1 MSEWR
6 ADPVTGRWVVIAADE
21 PLRRRDFDL
30 DPVIPIDEAYCP
42 LCEGEEAVAGH
53 EIHAVRDGGPAN
65 GPGWQ
70 LRVVPNRVPAL
81 RVEGTLDH
89 RREGPFERMHGLGA
103 HEVVI
108 ETPRHDATWAT
119 MPVDDLTRVLVA
131 WRDRMADLRRDSR
144 MRAAVAF
151 KNEGVKAGARLA
163 HPHSQVV
170 TTPIVPPAL
179 ADEVAGAHRYYETF
193 GRCVFCAVID
203 QERAAGARVVATTDD
218 VVVLAPYAA
227 RWPFETWLLPRTHH
241 ARFEAAPESLLAAV
255 AAGLQPVLQAIERR
269 LERPAL
275 NVVLHSAPYSE
286 PSDAA
291 YHWHLEIVPRVLRAS
306 GFDLGTGTALNPV
319 SPEDAARVLRS

>member
-42 LCEGEEAVAGH
+42 LCEGEELVAGR
-53 EIHAVRDGGPAN
+53 EIHAVRNGSAPD
-65 GPGWQ
+65 GPGWR

-103 HEVVI
+103 HEVVV
-108 ETPRHDATWAT
+108 ETPRHDVTWAT
-119 MPVDDLTRVLVA
+119 MAVDDLAAVLSA
-131 WRDRMADLRRDSR
+131 WRDRLADLRRDSR
-144 MRAAVAF
+144 MRAGLVF

-170 TTPIVPPAL
+170 AMPVVPPGL
-179 ADEVAGAHRYYETF
+179 AEEVAGAHRHYDTY
-193 GRCVFCAVID
+193 GRCVYCALID
-203 QERAAGARVVATTDD
+203 QERAAGSRVVTTSDD
-218 VVVLAPYAA
+218 TIVVAPYAS
-227 RWPFETWLLPRTHH
+227 RWPFETWLLPRVHH
-241 ARFEAAPESLLAAV
+241 PRFEQAPDSLLAAV
-255 AAGLQPVLQAIERR
+255 AAGLQPVLQGIERR

-286 PSDAA
+286 AADAA

>member
-53 EIHAVRDGGPAN
+53 EIYAVRDGGPEN
-65 GPGWQ
+65 GPGWR

-119 MPVDDLTRVLVA
+119 MPVEDLTRVLIA
-131 WRDRMADLRRDSR
+131 WRDRLADLRRDTR
-144 MRAAVAF
+144 MRAALVF

-170 TTPIVPPAL
+170 TMPVVPPGVAE
-179 ADEVAGAHRYYETF
+179 EVAGAVRYYEAY

-203 QERAAGARVVATTDD
+203 QERAAGSRVVSTTDD

-227 RWPFETWLLPRTHH
+227 RWAFETWLLPRRHS
-241 ARFEAAPESLLAAV
+241 ARFDEAPASLLAAV
-255 AAGLQPVLQAIERR
+255 AAGLQPLLQAIERR
-269 LERPAL
+269 LEAPAL
-275 NVVLHSAPYSE
+275 NVVLHSAPFGDFAE
-286 PSDAA
+286 AV

-306 GFDLGTGTALNPV
+306 GFDLGSGTALNPV
-319 SPEDAARVLRS
+319 APEEAARVLRA